1 MLLISQKHSK
11 MPHTKCADPFNS
23 QACAKGDGTYIRS
36 YNCIKYIEIR
46 QLDRKNAHSKYLF
59 PKFAQKLLEP
69 LRAPLL
75 KRLLKGVPKKGTNT
89 QVLMFLLEREQ
100 LMFLLEREQLIFLI
114 EREQCPDVIS
124 KLKKKS
130 L

>member
-1 MLLISQKHSK
+1 
-11 MPHTKCADPFNS
+11 MPIQSIYSPN
-23 QACAKGDGTYIRS
+23 
-36 YNCIKYIEIR
+36 
-46 QLDRKNAHSKYLF
+46 LPKNYLNHLG
-59 PKFAQKLLEP
+59 PRYYP
-69 LRAPLL
+69 RA
-75 KRLLKGVPKKGTNT
+75 PKKGTNT

-114 EREQCPDVIS
+114 EREQCPDVRS